1 MDVEIEGSRD
11 PFTLPQELQEL
22 QRVVRRIVTDEL
34 LPLEPEYLLSPA
46 PAYGV
51 DSVVNL
57 RGVFAPPVVDRLIGI
72 SREAGLWDLHVPKE
86 LGGGGLGLLGQVVV
100 DEQLMYCAVPLPIA
114 NVPNILYEC
123 NEEQRPRFLLPVI
136 RGDKLTC
143 FAQTEP
149 NSGSDPGGMMQTT
162 AVRDERGWVL
172 NGTKMFISGAAQAD
186 IFMTQAVTDP
196 ARRQRGGITMFLV
209 EKGTPG
215 LTVGKGIPTWL
226 GPTHGQH
233 FVHFDDC
240 RVPDANVLGEVG
252 RGFMLGQRWLTIHDR
267 LLRAPYA
274 LGKMRRALDLSVA
287 WAKQRSTFGKPIA
300 ERQAIQWRL
309 VDMYVDIQA
318 LSALAYQSAARAD
331 AGEDVRTEASLAKL
345 CSGDWGARCLD
356 HAIQIHGGMGETL
369 ELPLTLFYRLLR
381 HAQVGGGTS
390 EIHRMLIARSLL
402 R

>member
-1 MDVEIEGSRD
+1 MDVEIEGSREL
-11 PFTLPQELQEL
+11 FTLPKELQEL

-57 RGVFAPPVVDRLIGI
+57 RGVFPPSVVDRLIGL

-100 DEQLMYCAVPLPIA
+100 EEQLTYCAVPLPIA

-123 NEEQRPRFLLPVI
+123 NAEQRQRFLLPVI
-136 RGDKLTC
+136 RGEKLTC

-149 NSGSDPGGMMQTT
+149 NSGSDPGGMMQTA
-162 AVRDERGWVL
+162 AVRDGRSWVL
-172 NGTKMFISGAAQAD
+172 NGTKMFISGAGQAD
-186 IFMTQAVTDP
+186 IFMVQAVTDA

-240 RVPDANVLGEVG
+240 RVPEENVLGAVG
-252 RGFMLGQRWLTIHDR
+252 RGFLLGQRWLTIHDR

-287 WAKQRSTFGKPIA
+287 WAKQRWTFGKPIA

-331 AGEDVRTEASLAKL
+331 AGDDVRTEASLAKL

>member
-11 PFTLPQELQEL
+11 LFTLPKELQEI
-22 QRVVRRIVTDEL
+22 QRVVRRIVSDEL
-34 LPLEPEYLLSPA
+34 LLLEPEYLLSPA

-57 RGVFAPPVVDRLIGI
+57 RGVFAPSVVDRLIGI

-86 LGGGGLGLLGQVVV
+86 LGGGGLGLLGQVVI

-123 NEEQRPRFLLPVI
+123 NQEQRGRFLLPVI
-136 RGDKLTC
+136 RGEKLTC

-162 AVRDERGWVL
+162 AVRDGRSWVL
-172 NGTKMFISGAAQAD
+172 NGTKMFISGAGQAD
-186 IFMTQAVTDP
+186 IFMTQAVTDA

-209 EKGTPG
+209 EKGTAG

-240 RVPDANVLGEVG
+240 RVPEENVLGEVG

-287 WAKQRSTFGKPIA
+287 WAKQRSTFGEPIA

>member
-11 PFTLPQELQEL
+11 LFTLPKELLEI

-57 RGVFAPPVVDRLIGI
+57 RGVFAPSVVDRLIGI

-123 NEEQRPRFLLPVI
+123 NQEQRGRFLLPVI
-136 RGDKLTC
+136 RGEKLTC

-162 AVRDERGWVL
+162 AVRDGRSWVL
-172 NGTKMFISGAAQAD
+172 NGTKMFISGAGQAD
-186 IFMTQAVTDP
+186 IFMTQAVTDA

-209 EKGTPG
+209 EKGTAG

-240 RVPDANVLGEVG
+240 RVPEENVLGEVG

-369 ELPLTLFYRLLR
+369 ELPLTLFYGLLR
-381 HAQVGGGTS
+381 HAQVGGGAS

>member
-1 MDVEIEGSRD
+1 MDVEIEGFREL
-11 PFTLPQELQEL
+11 FTLPKELQEL
-22 QRVVRRIVTDEL
+22 QRVVQRIVTHEL

-57 RGVFAPPVVDRLIGI
+57 RGVFAPSVVDRLIGI
-72 SREAGLWDLHVPKE
+72 SREAGLWDLHVPKA

-100 DEQLMYCAVPLPIA
+100 EEQLMYCAVPLPIA

-123 NEEQRPRFLLPVI
+123 NAEQRQRFLLPVI
-136 RGDKLTC
+136 RGEKLTC

-149 NSGSDPGGMMQTT
+149 NSGSDPGGMMQTA
-162 AVRDERGWVL
+162 AVRDGRSWVL
-172 NGTKMFISGAAQAD
+172 NGTKMFISGAGQAD
-186 IFMTQAVTDP
+186 IFMVQAVTDP

-240 RVPDANVLGEVG
+240 RVPEENVLGEVG
-252 RGFMLGQRWLTIHDR
+252 RGFLLGQRWLTIHDR

-287 WAKQRSTFGKPIA
+287 WAKQRWTFGKPIA

-331 AGEDVRTEASLAKL
+331 SGDDVRTEASVAKL

>member
-1 MDVEIEGSRD
+1 MDVEIEGSREL
-11 PFTLPQELQEL
+11 FTLPKELQEL

-57 RGVFAPPVVDRLIGI
+57 RGVFPPSVVDRLIGI

-100 DEQLMYCAVPLPIA
+100 EEQLTYCAVPLPIA

-123 NEEQRPRFLLPVI
+123 NEEQRQRFLLPVI
-136 RGDKLTC
+136 RGEKLTC

-149 NSGSDPGGMMQTT
+149 NSGSDPGGMMQTA
-162 AVRDERGWVL
+162 AVRDGRSWVL
-172 NGTKMFISGAAQAD
+172 NGTKMFISGAGQAD
-186 IFMTQAVTDP
+186 IFMVQAVTDA

-226 GPTHGQH
+226 GQTHGQH

-240 RVPDANVLGEVG
+240 RVPEENVLGEVG
-252 RGFMLGQRWLTIHDR
+252 RGFLLGQRWLTIHDR

-287 WAKQRSTFGKPIA
+287 WAKQRWTFGKPIA

-331 AGEDVRTEASLAKL
+331 AGDDVRTEASLAKL